1 MLYRFSN
8 CVLDDHGFTL
18 TRDGQVQP
26 VEPQV
31 FDLLLFLVRNPETL
45 ISKDQLIDA
54 VWAGRLVSESAIS
67 ARISAARNAVGDDG
81 KSQAIIRTIP
91 RRGFRFVAK
100 LQSQTPDEPR
110 LKQKTGRQKI
120 RYATADDGVKIA
132 YALSGNGPPLIRTA
146 HHPTHLELD
155 WEEPIERQFIDGLGK
170 THTVI
175 RLDQR
180 GCGLSDLRVDDFSTT
195 RSAKDVKAVADD
207 MGLREFALL
216 GSSSGALIATEFA
229 TMFPHCVSRMILLGG
244 YVDGRSVRNGAAA
257 QGEQETILK
266 MAEEGWETPDSA
278 FVYGYLSVYFPTA
291 TQEQL
296 RPIARNLQNS
306 CPKENEV
313 LGRDFYN
320 NHSIAGL
327 LERVKTPTLV
337 LHSKGDEVHP
347 LSEGQKLAK
356 GIANAEL
363 AVLDSR
369 NHNPLPQ
376 EECWQIMFDLIEDF
390 LLD

>member
-1 MLYRFSN
+1 M
-8 CVLDDHGFTL
+8 
-18 TRDGQVQP
+18 
-26 VEPQV
+26 
-31 FDLLLFLVRNPETL
+31 
-45 ISKDQLIDA
+45 
-54 VWAGRLVSESAIS
+54 
-67 ARISAARNAVGDDG
+67 
-81 KSQAIIRTIP
+81 
-91 RRGFRFVAK
+91 
-100 LQSQTPDEPR
+100 
-110 LKQKTGRQKI
+110 
-120 RYATADDGVKIA
+120 
-132 YALSGNGPPLIRTA
+132 
-146 HHPTHLELD
+146 
-155 WEEPIERQFIDGLGK
+155 
-170 THTVI
+170 
-175 RLDQR
+175 
-180 GCGLSDLRVDDFSTT
+180 
-195 RSAKDVKAVADD
+195 
-207 MGLREFALL
+207 
-216 GSSSGALIATEFA
+216 
-229 TMFPHCVSRMILLGG
+229 
-244 YVDGRSVRNGAAA
+244 GRSVRNGAAA